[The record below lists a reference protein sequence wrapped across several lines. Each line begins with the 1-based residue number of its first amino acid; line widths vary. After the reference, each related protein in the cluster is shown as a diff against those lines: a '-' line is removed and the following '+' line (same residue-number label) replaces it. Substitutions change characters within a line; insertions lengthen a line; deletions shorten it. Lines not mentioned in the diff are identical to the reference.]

1 MRNQNIVASFLVL
14 MRGNKV
20 LLLKRFN
27 TGYHDGDYSLIAG
40 HVDAGETFTDAII
53 REAKEEADIVI
64 KPDYLKVAHV
74 MHRKSDFDKSERVD
88 VYFLAKKWD
97 GNITNKEPNKCNELK
112 WFDVNK
118 LPPNMV
124 GAVRKAI
131 TDIIGGAP
139 YSEYGWHQD
148 NSKAELD

>member
-1 MRNQNIVASFLVL
+1 

-40 HVDAGETFTDAII
+40 HVDKGETFTDAII
-53 REAKEEADIVI
+53 REAKEEAGITI

-88 VYFLAKKWD
+88 VYFLTKKWD
-97 GNITNKEPNKCNELK
+97 GNITNKEPNKCSELK

-124 GAVRKAI
+124 GAVRKAVI
-131 TDIIGGAP
+131 DIIKEIS

-148 NSKAELD
+148 KDKNELTE